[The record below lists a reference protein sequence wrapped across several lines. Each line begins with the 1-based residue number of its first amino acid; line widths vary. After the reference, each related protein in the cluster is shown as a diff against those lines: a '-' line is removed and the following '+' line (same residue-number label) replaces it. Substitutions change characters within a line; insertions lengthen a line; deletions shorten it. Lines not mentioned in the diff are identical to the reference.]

1 MSSHRDS
8 LKDIPFEKSVHAG
21 LWLDKYIE
29 DQKTDKV
36 KGEFVKKVSSI
47 SEPPI
52 YKVFYERWKKMMSD
66 YCTVPPREAEVQGR
80 MVIGMG
86 DESVLETSVT
96 LHHTYGIPYIPGS
109 ALKGLAASYVRRKL
123 GEEWKKE
130 GEAYKTIFGET
141 DEAGY
146 ITFFDAYFVSGSGH
160 RYKGEVRALYPD
172 VITVHHQDYYQEG
185 KKAPADWDSPIPVP
199 FLSATGRYLIA
210 LAAPELEAPIRS
222 EWINI
227 TFDILA
233 EALRTMGI
241 GAKTSSGYGRMKL
254 EVLEP
259 YIRPKVTLPKE
270 GQKLRGLVLDPNKDQ
285 ETAKRLQAG
294 GANACLRYQEWS
306 TKILLMMIPAEYTDA
321 KSWSPGQTR
330 NCTFVR
336 EEVQGNCT
344 VWICRP

>member
-1 MSSHRDS
+1 MSSRRDS

-21 LWLDKYIE
+21 LWLDKYIK
-29 DQKTDKV
+29 DQVADKV
-36 KGEFVKKVSSI
+36 KSDLVEDVSTTS
-47 SEPPI
+47 PPALYDAF
-52 YKVFYERWKKMMSD
+52 YKRWEKTLRELGIK
-66 YCTVPPREAEVQGR
+66 PREAKVLGR
-80 MVIGMG
+80 IVIGLG

-96 LHHTYGIPYIPGS
+96 LHHTYGVPYIPGS
-109 ALKGLAASYVRRKL
+109 ALKGLAASYVRQKL
-123 GEEWKKE
+123 GEDWKKD

-146 ITFFDAYFVSGSGH
+146 ITFFDAYYIPGSGH
-160 RYKGEVRALYPD
+160 RYKEKVQALYPD

-210 LAAPELEAPIRS
+210 LAAPELEEPIRS
-222 EWINI
+222 AWINT
-227 TFDILA
+227 TFDILG

-254 EVLEP
+254 EVPEP
-259 YIRPKVTLPKE
+259 YVRPKITLPKE

-285 ETAKRLQAG
+285 ETAKRLQSG
-294 GANACLRYQEWS
+294 EANACLRYQEWS

-344 VWICRP
+344 VLICKP